1 MSAVIVIQLVAGFV
15 LLIAGA
21 EGLVRGA
28 SRIALAL
35 GIPPLIIGLTVVA
48 LGTSSPELAVS
59 IGASVTGRPDITV
72 GNVIGSNI
80 LNVLFI
86 LGVSAALIP
95 LVVQRQLVRLDV
107 PIMIAASVA
116 AWLFALDGQV
126 NRLEGGLLFAGL
138 LAYVGFL
145 FNQLRQERGTEV
157 EAQYE
162 EKYRRAVDM
171 SARTWVANVGLV
183 VGGLAVLA
191 LGSHWLVAGATAIAE
206 LLGVSQ
212 LIIGLTIVAVGT
224 SLPEV
229 ATSILASIRGERD
242 IAVGN
247 AVGSNIFNLLAVLGL
262 SALVAPVP
270 LRVNT
275 AAIHFDLPVM
285 VAVALACLPIFFT
298 GSLIARW
305 EGFLFLGY
313 YAAYTVYLILYA
325 QQHDALPLFSDVML
339 LFVIPLTV
347 LTLVV
352 ITWRAFGRQRT
363 ASRASS

>member
-1 MSAVIVIQLVAGFV
+1 
-15 LLIAGA
+15 
-21 EGLVRGA
+21 
-28 SRIALAL
+28 
-35 GIPPLIIGLTVVA
+35 
-48 LGTSSPELAVS
+48 
-59 IGASVTGRPDITV
+59 
-72 GNVIGSNI
+72 
-80 LNVLFI
+80 
-86 LGVSAALIP
+86 
-95 LVVQRQLVRLDV
+95 
-107 PIMIAASVA
+107 
-116 AWLFALDGQV
+116 
-126 NRLEGGLLFAGL
+126 
-138 LAYVGFL
+138 
-145 FNQLRQERGTEV
+145 
-157 EAQYE
+157 
-162 EKYRRAVDM
+162 
-171 SARTWVANVGLV
+171 VANVGLV

>member
-1 MSAVIVIQLVAGFV
+1 MSAVIVFQLVAGFA
-15 LLIAGA
+15 LLIVGA
-21 EGLVRGA
+21 ETLVRGA

-48 LGTSSPELAVS
+48 VGTSSPELAVS
-59 IGASVTGRPDITV
+59 LGASLTGRPDITV

-86 LGVSAALIP
+86 LGVSAALVP

-107 PIMIAASVA
+107 PILIAASVA
-116 AWLFALDGQV
+116 TWLFALDGQL
-126 NRLEGGLLFAGL
+126 NRLEGALLFAGL
-138 LAYVGFL
+138 IAYTGFL
-145 FNQLRQERGTEV
+145 FNQLRKERGTEV
-157 EAQYE
+157 EAQYD

-171 SARTWVANVGLV
+171 SARSWVINIGFV
-183 VGGLAVLA
+183 VGGLAVLL
-191 LGSHWLVAGATAIAE
+191 LGSRWLVQSATVIAE

-212 LIIGLTIVAVGT
+212 LIIGLTIVALGT

-229 ATSILASIRGERD
+229 ATSIIAGLRGERD

-262 SALVAPVP
+262 SALMTPVP
-270 LRVNT
+270 LHVNA
-275 AAIHFDLPVM
+275 AAINFDLPVM

-313 YAAYTVYLILYA
+313 YAAYTVYLVLYA

-347 LTLVV
+347 LTLAV
-352 ITWRAFGRQRT
+352 ITWRAFGRQRA
-363 ASRASS
+363 ASQASS